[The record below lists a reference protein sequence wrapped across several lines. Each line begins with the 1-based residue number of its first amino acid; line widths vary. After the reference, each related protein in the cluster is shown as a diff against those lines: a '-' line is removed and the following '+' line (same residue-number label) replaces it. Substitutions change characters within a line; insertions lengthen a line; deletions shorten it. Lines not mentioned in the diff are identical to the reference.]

1 MDSYLHKVSVDLNKA
16 MKKTKKYDDLT
27 LIVEYE
33 DMLKP
38 LMEYLKTT
46 AKLGYV
52 SEDVNSLT
60 VFSYIPLLF
69 YIYPLAQ
76 ETYYNDYIS
85 LAVYFKGTICQN
97 INDNKSIKGDKDK
110 ILEYLISIEND
121 LYDVKG
127 FMEIH
132 KNNTT
137 DEFKKLKRI
146 MNSVYNG
153 LDEVYPVYS
162 L

>member
-1 MDSYLHKVSVDLNKA
+1 MDSHLREVSIALNKA
-16 MKKTKKYDDLT
+16 MEKTKKYDDLT
-27 LIVEYE
+27 LRVEYI
-33 DMLKP
+33 DMLEP

-46 AKLGYV
+46 ATLGYV
-52 SEDVNSLT
+52 SVDVNSIY

-69 YIYPLAQ
+69 YIHPLVQ
-76 ETYYNDYIS
+76 KTYYNDYIS
-85 LAVYFKGTICQN
+85 IAEYYKNAICES
-97 INDNKSIKGDKDK
+97 INDNDSMKGDKDK
-110 ILEYLISIEND
+110 ILEYLTSIEND

-137 DEFKKLKRI
+137 DEFKKLRRI

-153 LDEVYPVYS
+153 LDDVYPVYN